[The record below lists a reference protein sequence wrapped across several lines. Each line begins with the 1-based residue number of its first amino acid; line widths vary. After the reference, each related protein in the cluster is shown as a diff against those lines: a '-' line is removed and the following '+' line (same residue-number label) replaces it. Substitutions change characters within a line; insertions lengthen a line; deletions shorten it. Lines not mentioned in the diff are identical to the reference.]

1 MEFSWFDYVILPLLI
16 FLARVLDVSIG
27 TIRMVF
33 ISKGFK
39 KIAPVLGFFEILIW
53 IIAVKQIMDNLT
65 HPILYFAYAGG
76 FAFGT
81 YIGMKIEEK
90 LSVGKV
96 LVRIF
101 IKKENEAIISE
112 LRKDYRITVSEAQG
126 RDGNVKIVFAILNKK
141 KMKPFLKKIKNVNS
155 KAFYT
160 IEDIKYANDL
170 FDKVK
175 ERRRFFE
182 VFRKKK

>member
-1 MEFSWFDYVILPLLI
+1 MEFAWFDYIILPILI

-65 HPILYFAYAGG
+65 HPILYVAYAGG

-81 YIGMKIEEK
+81 YIGMRIEEK

-101 IKKENEAIISE
+101 IKKENELIITE
-112 LRKDYRITVSEAQG
+112 LRKDYRLTVSNAEG
-126 RDGNVKIVFAILNKK
+126 RDGKVKIVFAIINKK
-141 KMKPFLKKIKNVNS
+141 KLKSFLKKIKEVNS

-175 ERRRFFE
+175 ARRRLLE